1 MRVMPYGREALL
13 AEPDDPGSVLA
24 LADAARAE
32 PGVLEVVPAA
42 RTLLVQAAPE
52 TIGRLSARLAELAEQ
67 VAGTSP
73 GADRDE
79 VVLDV
84 HYDGADLDST
94 AAELGLDADALVRRH
109 AAGHYVVAFCGFA
122 PGFAYLRGLDPALQV
137 PRLAEPRTRVPA
149 GSVGIAGEF
158 TGVYPRESPGGWR
171 LLGRTDAVL
180 WDLARTPPALLAPG
194 TPVRFRPARSPR

>member
-122 PGFAYLRGLDPALQV
+122 PGFAYLSGLADDV
-137 PRLAEPRTRVPA
+137 PRLATPRTRVPA
-149 GSVGIAGEF
+149 GSVALAGPWC
-158 TGVYPRESPGGWR
+158 GVYPTASPGGWR
-171 LLGRTDAVL
+171 IIGRTDAVL
-180 WDLARTPPALLAPG
+180 WDPARPQPALLAPG
-194 TPVRFRPARSPR
+194 TRVRFREAR